1 MGKTNKGVN
10 IQRERRKTI
19 ALLLAVVAL
28 AAFILLINF
37 IVDWLW
43 FKEMGY
49 VSVFLTQLKTE
60 LMVGIPVFIVLSVLI
75 HLYLRHLKKGYF
87 TKIASREET
96 NMKKLNR
103 NTALISIVAGAV
115 VSFYAVTN
123 FWFQIL
129 KFANAT
135 EFDVKDPLFGI
146 DVSFYIFRLDFL
158 KQLNELFIGVVLLMV
173 IITVIYYGIL
183 LTVRTP
189 DLFESEGDAEGA
201 DFTADFTEEEERYTG
216 GGNPFEGI
224 GGHGNTPFDKIFE
237 GLGKKMPK
245 TAKPKKQVDQGN
257 LHQLLSIASGKL
269 SVLGVIFFLMIA
281 VNFFLMQFDLLHAHT
296 GAVYGAGFT
305 DVNVTL
311 WVYRILCGLALIGA
325 ILVPFQIK
333 KKNFIKILTIPVI
346 MIAVGAV
353 GVGAAYVVQ
362 SFIVSPDEINKEDK
376 YLERNIEYT
385 QYAYQ
390 LDDVT
395 TKNFAAEN
403 KLTSAD
409 IVENTET
416 INNIRIND
424 YQPVNTFY
432 NQTQSIRQYY
442 KFNDTDVDR
451 YMVNGKYTQ
460 TYLSVREIDTE
471 KINDTWLNRHLKY
484 THGYG
489 VTLSRVDQVTSSGQ
503 PDVMIGNI
511 PPQSKVEEIQIE
523 QPEIYFGEL
532 SNDYIL
538 VNTSEEEFDYPDG
551 SSNKYT
557 KYSGTAGIKL
567 NFFNRALF
575 AIREQSMK
583 LLVSSNITKD
593 SKIIINRNVMKRVQ
607 KIMPYLSYEEDPYA
621 VVADGKVYW
630 MVDAYTT
637 SSNYPYSEPYAGKM
651 GGTNYIRNSVK
662 VVVDA
667 YNGDVSYYIVDE
679 DDPIAMTFQKI
690 YPKLFKSL
698 EKMPESLKAHIR
710 YPNKLFEI
718 QAGVYSRYHMEDVK
732 VFYQREDEWDIAHE
746 IYGKEEQQMTPN
758 YYIVNLPGEKKAE
771 FINSIPFTPKS
782 KQNMTAL
789 MVARNDGEH
798 YGELVL
804 YAVPKSKTV
813 YGPMQIEAQINQ
825 NTEISADFTLW
836 SSKGT
841 TYSRGNLFVIPV
853 EDSLLYVEPVY
864 LEASASAIPEVK
876 KVIVAYGDKI
886 AYEDT
891 LGEALASLFGDDAD
905 TTEPG
910 VGGSEEGTGDSDTR
924 GQADWIKQASDAYDD
939 AQKAL
944 QNGDWAEYG
953 KHMDKLEEALNQL
966 S

>member
-1 MGKTNKGVN
+1 MGKKSKAVDV
-10 IQRERRKTI
+10 QRERQKTI
-19 ALLLAVVAL
+19 ALLLVVVAL
-28 AAFILLINF
+28 AAFVLLINF
-37 IVDWLW
+37 VVDWLW

-60 LMVGIPVFIVLSVLI
+60 LVVGIPVFVILSALI
-75 HLYLRHLKKGYF
+75 NLYLRHLKKGYF
-87 TKIASREET
+87 TKIASHEDT

-103 NTALISIVAGAV
+103 NTNLISLIGGAA

-135 EFDVKDPLFGI
+135 NFDVKDPLFGI

-189 DLFESEGDAEGA
+189 EIFETEEEAA
-201 DFTADFTEEEERYTG
+201 TADFTEDEERYTG
-216 GGNPFEGI
+216 GSNPFEGI
-224 GGHGNTPFDKIFE
+224 GGQGNSPFDKIFE
-237 GLGKKMPK
+237 GLGKRMTKAP
-245 TAKPKKQVDQGN
+245 KPKKQVDQGN
-257 LHQLLSIASGKL
+257 VQQLLSIASGKL
-269 SVLGVIFFLMIA
+269 SILGVIFFLMIA
-281 VNFFLMQFDLLHAHT
+281 VNFFLMQFDLLHVHT

-311 WVYRILCGLALIGA
+311 WMYRILCVLALVGA
-325 ILVPFQIK
+325 IMVPFQIK

-346 MIAVGAV
+346 MIAVGAL

-362 SFIVSPDEINKEDK
+362 GFIVSPDEINKEDK

-395 TKNFAAEN
+395 VKNFAADN
-403 KLTSAD
+403 KLTSSD

-460 TYLSVREIDTE
+460 TYLSVREIDKE

-489 VTLSRVDQVTSSGQ
+489 VTLSRVDKVTSSGQ

-511 PPQSKVEEIQIE
+511 PPQSAVDEIQIE
-523 QPEIYFGEL
+523 QPEVYFGEL

-557 KYSGTAGIKL
+557 KYTGDAGIKL

-583 LLVSSNITKD
+583 LLVSSNIKSD
-593 SKIIINRNVMKRVQ
+593 SKIIINRNVSERVR
-607 KIMPYLSYEEDPYA
+607 KIMPHLTYEQDPYA
-621 VVADGKVYW
+621 VVADGKLYW
-630 MVDAYTT
+630 MIDAYTT
-637 SSNYPYSEPYAGKM
+637 SSNYPYSEPFEGKM

-667 YNGDVSYYIVDE
+667 YNGNVDFYVV
-679 DDPIAMTFQKI
+679 DAKDPIAMTYQKI
-690 YPKLFKSL
+690 YPKLFKSFD
-698 EKMPESLKAHIR
+698 KMPEELKAHIR

-746 IYGKEEQQMTPN
+746 IYGKEEQPMTPN
-758 YYIVNLPGEKKAE
+758 YYIVKLPGEEKAE

-789 MVARNDGEH
+789 MVARNDGDH
-798 YGELVL
+798 YGEMVL
-804 YAVPKSKTV
+804 YTVPKSKTV

-841 TYSRGNLFVIPV
+841 TYSRGNLFVIPI

-886 AYEDT
+886 AYENT

-910 VGGSEEGTGDSDTR
+910 VGSEENSGDSDTKT
-924 GQADWIKQASDAYDD
+924 QSDWIDQASKAYED

-944 QNGDWAEYG
+944 QGGDWAEYG
-953 KHMDKLEEALNQL
+953 KQMDKLEEALNQL

>member
-1 MGKTNKGVN
+1 MEKSNKGVN
-10 IQRERRKTI
+10 IERERKKTI
-19 ALLLAVVAL
+19 ALLLVVVAV
-28 AAFILLINF
+28 AAFVLLINF

-60 LMVGIPVFIVLSVLI
+60 LIVGIPVFLI
-75 HLYLRHLKKGYF
+75 LTALVNLYLRHLKKGYF
-87 TKIASREET
+87 TKIASHENT
-96 NMKKLNR
+96 DMKKLNR
-103 NTALISIVAGAV
+103 NTNLISVVSGAV
-115 VSFYAVTN
+115 VAFYAVTN

-135 EFDVKDPLFGI
+135 EFDIKDPLFGI
-146 DVSFYIFRLDFL
+146 DISFYIFRLDFL
-158 KQLNELFIGVVLLMV
+158 KQLNEVFIGVVLLMV
-173 IITVIYYGIL
+173 IITVIYYSIL

-189 DLFESEGDAEGA
+189 DLFEKEEAAEGA
-201 DFTADFTEEEERYTG
+201 DFTADFTEEERYTG

-237 GLGKKMPK
+237 GLGRKMPK
-245 TAKPKKQVDQGN
+245 TPKAKKHVDQSN
-257 LHQLLSIASGKL
+257 LQQLLSIASGKL
-269 SVLGVIFFLMIA
+269 SILGVIFFVMIA
-281 VNFFLMQFDLLHAHT
+281 VNFFLMQFDLLHVHT

-311 WVYRILCGLALIGA
+311 WVYRILCGLAVIGA
-325 ILVPFQIK
+325 VLVPIQIK
-333 KKNFIKILTIPVI
+333 KKQFIKILTIPVI
-346 MIAVGAV
+346 MIALGAV

-403 KLTSAD
+403 KLTSQD
-409 IVENTET
+409 IVENAET
-416 INNIRIND
+416 VNNIRIND

-460 TYLSVREIDTE
+460 TYLSVREIDEE

-511 PPQSKVEEIQIE
+511 PPQSEVEEIQID
-523 QPEIYFGEL
+523 QPEVYFGEL
-532 SNDYIL
+532 ADGYIL

-583 LLVSSNITKD
+583 LLVSSNIKGD
-593 SKIIINRNVMKRVQ
+593 SKIIINRKVSDRVR

-621 VVADGKVYW
+621 VVADGKLYW
-630 MVDAYTT
+630 MIDAYTT
-637 SSNYPYSEPYAGKM
+637 SSNYPYSEPYEGKM

-679 DDPIAMTFQKI
+679 QDPIAMTFQKI
-690 YPKLFKSL
+690 YPKLFKSFD
-698 EKMPESLKAHIR
+698 KMPESLKSHIR

-804 YAVPKSKTV
+804 YTVPKSKTV

-886 AYEDT
+886 AYEST

-905 TTEPG
+905 TTEPSAG
-910 VGGSEEGTGDSDTR
+910 DSGSGDGGSEAMS
-924 GQADWIKQASDAYDD
+924 QADWIKQASDAYDD

-944 QNGDWAEYG
+944 QSGDWAEYG
-953 KHMDKLEEALNQL
+953 KHMDKLEEALKQL

>member
-1 MGKTNKGVN
+1 MGKKSKAVDV
-10 IQRERRKTI
+10 RKERQKTI
-19 ALLLAVVAL
+19 ALLLVVVVF
-28 AAFILLINF
+28 AAFVLLINF
-37 IVDWLW
+37 VVDWLW

-49 VSVFLTQLKTE
+49 VSVFLTQLRTE
-60 LMVGIPVFIVLSVLI
+60 LVVGIPVFVVLSALI
-75 HLYLRHLKKGYF
+75 NLYLRHLKKGYF
-87 TKIASREET
+87 TKIASHEDT
-96 NMKKLNR
+96 DMKKLNR
-103 NTALISIVAGAV
+103 NTNLISVIGGAV

-135 EFDVKDPLFGI
+135 NFDVKDPLFGI

-173 IITVIYYGIL
+173 IITVVYYGIL

-189 DLFESEGDAEGA
+189 EIFETEEEAE
-201 DFTADFTEEEERYTG
+201 TADFTEDEDRYTG

-224 GGHGNTPFDKIFE
+224 GGQGNSPFDKIFE
-237 GLGKKMPK
+237 GLGKRMPK
-245 TAKPKKQVDQGN
+245 TPKPKKQVDQGN
-257 LHQLLSIASGKL
+257 VQQLLSIASGKL
-269 SVLGVIFFLMIA
+269 SILGVIFFLMIA
-281 VNFFLMQFDLLHAHT
+281 VNFFLMQFDLLHVHT

-311 WVYRILCGLALIGA
+311 WMYRILCVLALVGA

-333 KKNFIKILTIPVI
+333 KKNFIKILTIPVV
-346 MIAVGAV
+346 MIAVGAL

-362 SFIVSPDEINKEDK
+362 GFIVSPDEINKEDK

-395 TKNFAAEN
+395 VKDFAADN

-460 TYLSVREIDTE
+460 TYLSVREIDKE

-489 VTLSRVDQVTSSGQ
+489 VTLSRVDKVTSSGQ

-511 PPQSKVEEIQIE
+511 PPQSAVDEIQIE
-523 QPEIYFGEL
+523 QPEVYFGEL

-557 KYSGTAGIKL
+557 KYTGDAGIKL

-583 LLVSSNITKD
+583 LLVSSNIKSD
-593 SKIIINRNVMKRVQ
+593 SKIIINRNVSERVR
-607 KIMPYLSYEEDPYA
+607 KIMPHLTYEQDPYA
-621 VVADGKVYW
+621 VVADGKLYW
-630 MVDAYTT
+630 MIDAYTT
-637 SSNYPYSEPYAGKM
+637 SSNYPYSEPFEGKM

-667 YNGDVSYYIVDE
+667 YNGDVDFYVVDNK
-679 DDPIAMTFQKI
+679 DPIAMTYQKI
-690 YPKLFKSL
+690 YPKLFKSFD
-698 EKMPESLKAHIR
+698 KMPESLRAHIR

-746 IYGKEEQQMTPN
+746 IYGKEEQPMTPN
-758 YYIVNLPGEKKAE
+758 YYIVKLPGEEKAE

-789 MVARNDGEH
+789 MVARNDGDH
-798 YGELVL
+798 YGEMVL
-804 YAVPKSKTV
+804 YTVPKSKTV

-841 TYSRGNLFVIPV
+841 TYSRGNLFVIPI

-886 AYEDT
+886 AYENT

-910 VGGSEEGTGDSDTR
+910 VGGEESSGDSDTKT
-924 GQADWIKQASDAYDD
+924 QSDWIDQASKAYED

-944 QNGDWAEYG
+944 QGGDWSEYG
-953 KHMDKLEEALNQL
+953 KQMDKLEEALNQL